1 MKSFLNRADLI
12 EALSLLIA
20 QLRARRQPGEIR
32 IVGGAAIALSY
43 FDRGLTE
50 DVDLLNLKIGT
61 NEAVEDAALA
71 VADHLD
77 LAEKWL
83 NFDVTRADALPTY
96 GQDVEWITL
105 YQTGDITVQVP
116 SPEALLV
123 MKLRAN
129 RPGRDTS
136 DIRQLLSICQVVT
149 VSAAEE
155 LYESYYPGDG
165 LPDRALGM
173 LISIFTEGQL
183 PVPTTPPRPIFQVNE
198 ND

>member
-1 MKSFLNRADLI
+1 MKSFLNRDDLI
-12 EALSLLIA
+12 EALSLLIDE
-20 QLRARRQPGEIR
+20 LRARREPGEIR

-43 FDRGLTE
+43 FDRGLTQ
-50 DVDLLNLKIGT
+50 DIDLLNLKIGT
-61 NEAVEDAALA
+61 NDVVEDAARA

-96 GQDVEWITL
+96 GQDVEWINI

-136 DIRQLLSICQVVT
+136 DIRHLLSLCRVETIG
-149 VSAAEE
+149 AAEE
-155 LYESYYPGDG
+155 LYESYYPGDA
-165 LPDRALGM
+165 LTDRALG
-173 LISIFTEGQL
+173 IITSIFAEGPL
-183 PVPTTPPRPIFQVNE
+183 APPATPPRPIFQV
-198 ND
+198 D

>member
-1 MKSFLNRADLI
+1 
-12 EALSLLIA
+12 
-20 QLRARRQPGEIR
+20 
-32 IVGGAAIALSY
+32 
-43 FDRGLTE
+43 
-50 DVDLLNLKIGT
+50 LNLTIGT
-61 NEAVEDAALA
+61 NDAVEDAARA

-96 GQDVEWITL
+96 GQDVEWINI
-105 YQTGDITVQVP
+105 YQAADITLHVP

-136 DIRQLLSICQVVT
+136 DIRHLLSLCRVET
-149 VSAAEE
+149 VDAAEK

-165 LPDRALGM
+165 LTDRARG
-173 LISIFTEGQL
+173 IVTSIFAEGQL
-183 PVPTTPPRPIFQVNE
+183 PPPAAPPRPVFQV
-198 ND
+198 D